1 MTYFLG
7 ALRTVH
13 AKGGDVRRKC
23 VCCADQPMAVQYK
36 DYYATLGV
44 SKTATADEIKKA
56 FRQLARK
63 HHPDLAKPKEK
74 AAAEVKFKE
83 INEAYEV
90 LGDAEKRKKYDTLG
104 ADWDKPGAGGFQPP
118 PDWGRGNGGFGG
130 MGGGE
135 DVHFGGTGFSD
146 FFESIFG
153 GMGRTAGKAYGG
165 FRQAAAE
172 PKGHDVEADI
182 SVTLDEVVNGSK
194 RQISLRREGETKP
207 ETYSVRIPAGVHE
220 GQRIRLAGQG
230 GGRLQGGKAGDLYLN
245 VRIQKHPDFTVDGH
259 DLIHEHEIELTKA
272 VLGGEVSVPT
282 LEGIAKLKVPAGTQ
296 PGQRFRLKQRGL
308 PNAQGE
314 RGDLYVVAE
323 VTIPKTLTAKQRE
336 LWEQLAEG

>member
-1 MTYFLG
+1 
-7 ALRTVH
+7 
-13 AKGGDVRRKC
+13 
-23 VCCADQPMAVQYK
+23 MAVQYK

-44 SKTATADEIKKA
+44 AKTATSDEIRKA

-63 HHPDLAKPKEK
+63 HHPDLAKQKDK
-74 AAAEVKFKE
+74 AASEAKFKE

-118 PDWGRGNGGFGG
+118 PDWGRGGGNGSFGG
-130 MGGGE
+130 IGQE
-135 DVHFGGTGFSD
+135 DMHFGGTGFSD

-165 FRQAAAE
+165 FRQQAAAA
-172 PKGHDVEADI
+172 KGSDVEADI
-182 SVTLDEVVNGSK
+182 LVTLEEVLNGST
-194 RQISLRREGETKP
+194 RQISLRRTGESKK
-207 ETYSVRIPAGVHE
+207 ETYQVRIPAGVHE

-230 GGRLQGGKAGDLYLN
+230 GGSLQGGKSGDLYLN
-245 VRIQKHPDFTVDGH
+245 VRIEKHPDFRVEGQDLVH
-259 DLIHEHEIELTKA
+259 DEAIQVWQA
-272 VLGGEVSVPT
+272 VLGGEINVPT

-308 PNAQGE
+308 PNSKGE

-323 VTIPKTLTAKQRE
+323 IMLPKTLTAKQRE
-336 LWEQLAEG
+336 LWEQLSKESR